1 VKSKEK
7 LKIGKLKK
15 PTSERT
21 NKSDE
26 KKLKPKIIFDL

>member
-1 VKSKEK
+1 MKSNEK
-7 LKIGKLKK
+7 LKIEKLKK

-26 KKLKPKIIFDL
+26 EKLKPKIIFDI